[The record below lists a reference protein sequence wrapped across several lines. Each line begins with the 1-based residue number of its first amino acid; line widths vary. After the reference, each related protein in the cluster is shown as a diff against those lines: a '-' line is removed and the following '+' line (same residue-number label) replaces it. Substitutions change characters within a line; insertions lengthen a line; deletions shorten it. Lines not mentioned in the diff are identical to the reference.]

1 MSRDEAQPGSY
12 SIRTRCEDFV
22 VVEEPLYPPSGEG
35 THTFLCVEKRD
46 RTTEQVARE
55 LARAAG
61 VSPREV
67 GYAGRKDRHA
77 VTRQWFSLPDI
88 EPARALAFEL
98 RDARVL
104 ESVRHGHKLKT
115 GHLRANRFEV
125 ILRGKRDGG
134 LREAQARAAD
144 LVRRGMPNRYGSQ
157 RFGRD
162 GDNAARARAILASGR
177 APRDRRAARF
187 LISALQSEVFN
198 ALLEERAEHYDEV
211 ELGDLARV
219 EESGGLFWVD
229 DLDREAPRAAAFE
242 ISATGPIF
250 GTKMRVPRGEAWQRE
265 LRVFQRFGV
274 PEPARLRLPR
284 GIRARGTRRPLRV
297 RPTDLE
303 VSELDG
309 GVGMRISCALPSGA
323 YMTVLL
329 ELLVGPVAD
338 ASGAERSP
346 DEAEVRGV
354 SWAESEPG
362 AANAASDHGRAAL
375 GLDGDEDS

>member
-1 MSRDEAQPGSY
+1 MSREEAPPGSY
-12 SIRTRCEDFV
+12 SIRTRCEDFI
-22 VVEEPLYPPSGEG
+22 VVEEPLYPLSGEG
-35 THTFLCVEKRD
+35 THTFMHVEKRG

-55 LARAAG
+55 LASAAG
-61 VSPREV
+61 VLPKEV

-77 VTRQWFSLPDI
+77 LTRQWFSLPDVD
-88 EPARALAFEL
+88 PARALEFEL

-125 ILRGKRDGG
+125 ILRGQRDGG
-134 LREAQARAAD
+134 LHEAQARAAE
-144 LVRRGMPNRYGSQ
+144 LLRRGMPNRYGSQ

-162 GDNAARARAILASGR
+162 GDNADRARAMLASGR
-177 APRDRRAARF
+177 PPRDRRAARF

-198 ALLEERAEHYDEV
+198 ALLEERAERHDEV

-250 GTKMRVPRGEAWQRE
+250 GTRMRVPRGEAWQRE
-265 LRVFQRFGV
+265 LRVFERFGV

-297 RPTDLE
+297 RPVDLE
-303 VSELDG
+303 VAELDG
-309 GVGMRISCALPSGA
+309 DVGLRVSCALPSGS

-329 ELLVGPVAD
+329 ESLVGPVAD

-346 DEAEVRGV
+346 DEAELRGV
-354 SWAESEPG
+354 SSAESESRAANSALDHGG
-362 AANAASDHGRAAL
+362 AAV
-375 GLDGDEDS
+375 GLDGDEDA